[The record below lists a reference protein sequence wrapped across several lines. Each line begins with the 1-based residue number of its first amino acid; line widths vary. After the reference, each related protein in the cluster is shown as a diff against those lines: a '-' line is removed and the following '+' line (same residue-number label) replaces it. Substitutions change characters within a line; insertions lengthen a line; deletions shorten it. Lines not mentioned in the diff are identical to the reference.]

1 MAISYLVNNGYFIL
15 ERNYQIKS
23 GEIDIIARK
32 DSIIVAIEVKYRSSE
47 KYGAPSM
54 AVTKTKQ
61 RHISKTFS
69 HFIYT
74 HRFPFDSAYR
84 FDVIGIRKNGEIEHI
99 ENAFDYIGG
108 S

>member
-61 RHISKTFS
+61 RHISQTFS

-74 HRFPFDSAYR
+74 HRLPFDSAYR
-84 FDVIGIRKNGEIEHI
+84 FDVIGIKKNGEIEHI
-99 ENAFDYIGG
+99 ENAFDYMGE